1 MTTPPAG
8 ASTGSLAGIRV
19 IDLTRVLGGPY
30 CTQMLGDHGAEVI
43 KLEPPSGD
51 ETRGWGPPFREED
64 GAASYFVGVNRNKQN
79 IALDLT
85 KPKGREVLLQLL
97 DGADVLV
104 ENFKAGTLERWG
116 LGYDSLKQRFP
127 KLIHCRVSGFGADG
141 PLGGRVGYDAVIQG
155 MAGLMSVNGDVG
167 GEPLRIGI
175 PLVDLSTGLNAMI
188 GILLAL
194 VERGRSG
201 QGQFVEA
208 SLFDSAVALLHPHL
222 ANFFLSGKNPVR
234 SGNAHPNV
242 APYDCFATKTVSIFL
257 GVGND
262 GQFAKFAKTVSHPE
276 WLDDPRFASNSLR
289 GQNRAAL
296 RAEIAPVLAALDGQ
310 QIADT
315 LLEAGVPC
323 GPVLELD
330 AVVDHPHTRHRQMVV
345 EQDGYRG
352 FGTQV
357 KLSRTP
363 GGVRTVPQAFGAA
376 TRRVLEA
383 AGYSAADIDA
393 LIEEQVAFDGPA
405 KR

>member
-8 ASTGSLAGIRV
+8 ALAGIRV

-43 KLEPPSGD
+43 KLEPPGGD
-51 ETRGWGPPFREED
+51 ETRSWGPPFRAED
-64 GAASYFVGVNRNKQN
+64 GAASYFIGVNRNKQN

-85 KPKGREVLLQLL
+85 KPRGRAVLLRLL
-97 DGADVLV
+97 EDADVLV
-104 ENFKAGTLERWG
+104 ENFKSGTLERWG
-116 LGYDSLKQRFP
+116 LGYDALKERFP
-127 KLIHCRVSGFGADG
+127 RLIHCRVSGFGADG

-167 GEPLRIGI
+167 GDPLRIGI

-194 VERGRSG
+194 IERGRSG

-208 SLFDSAVALLHPHL
+208 ALFDCAVALLHPHL
-222 ANFFLSGKNPVR
+222 ANFFLSGKNPAR

-242 APYDCFATKTVSIFL
+242 APYDCFETKTVSIFL

-262 GQFAKFAKTVSHPE
+262 GQFAKFARLVGRPE
-276 WLDDPRFASNSLR
+276 WLADPRFSTNALR
-289 GQNRAAL
+289 GHNRPAL
-296 RAEIAPVLAALDGQ
+296 RAAIAPVLAALDGNA
-310 QIADT
+310 IADT

-330 AVVDHPHTRHRQMVV
+330 AVVDHPQTRHRQMVV

-352 FGTQV
+352 FGTPV

-363 GGVRTVPQAFGAA
+363 GAVRSVPQAFGAA
-376 TRRVLEA
+376 TRRVLAA
-383 AGYSAADIDA
+383 AGYSDADIEA
-393 LIEEQVAFDGPA
+393 LVADEIAFTEPPGT
-405 KR
+405 

>member
-8 ASTGSLAGIRV
+8 ALAGIRV

-43 KLEPPSGD
+43 KLEPPGGD
-51 ETRGWGPPFREED
+51 ETRGWGPPNRDED
-64 GAASYFVGVNRNKQN
+64 GAAAYFVGVNRNKQN

-85 KPKGREVLLQLL
+85 KPRGREVLLRLL
-97 DGADVLV
+97 EDADVLV

-116 LGYDSLKQRFP
+116 IGYETLKERFP
-127 KLIHCRVSGFGADG
+127 RLIHCRVSGFGADG

-167 GEPLRIGI
+167 SDPLRIGI

-194 VERGRSG
+194 IERGRSG

-208 SLFDSAVALLHPHL
+208 ALFDSAIALLHPHL
-222 ANFFLSGKNPVR
+222 ANFLLSGNKPVR

-242 APYDCFATKTVSIFL
+242 APYDCFATRSVAIFL

-262 GQFAKFAKTVSHPE
+262 GQFAKFCKIIGHPE
-276 WLDDPRFASNSLR
+276 WLEDARFASNMLR
-289 GQNRAAL
+289 GRNRAAL
-296 RAEIAPVLAALDGQ
+296 RAVIAPVLAELEGQ
-310 QIADT
+310 VIADT

-323 GPVLELD
+323 GPVLEID
-330 AVVDHPHTRHRQMVV
+330 AVIDHPHTRHRRMVV

-352 FGTQV
+352 FGTPV

-363 GGVRTVPQAFGAA
+363 GAVRSVPQGFGAA
-376 TRRVLEA
+376 TRRVLAE
-383 AGYSAADIDA
+383 AGYAEAEIEA
-393 LIEEQVAFDGPA
+393 LIAENIAFTEPP

>member
-8 ASTGSLAGIRV
+8 ALAGIRV

-30 CTQMLGDHGAEVI
+30 CTQMLGDHGADVI
-43 KLEPPSGD
+43 KLEPPGGD
-51 ETRGWGPPFREED
+51 ETRSWGPPFRVED

-85 KPKGREVLLQLL
+85 KPRGREVLLRLL
-97 DGADVLV
+97 ADADVLV
-104 ENFKAGTLERWG
+104 ENFKTGTLERWG
-116 LGYDSLKQRFP
+116 LGYDTLKERFP
-127 KLIHCRVSGFGADG
+127 RLIHCRVSGFGADG

-167 GEPLRIGI
+167 GDPLRIGI

-194 VERGRSG
+194 IERGRSG
-201 QGQFVEA
+201 KGQFVEA
-208 SLFDSAVALLHPHL
+208 ALFDCAVALLHPHL
-222 ANFFLSGKNPVR
+222 ANFFLSGKKPVR

-242 APYDCFATKTVSIFL
+242 APYDCFETKTVSIFL

-262 GQFAKFAKTVSHPE
+262 GQFAKFARLVGHPE
-276 WLDDPRFASNSLR
+276 WLEDPRFATNALR
-289 GQNRAAL
+289 GQNRPAL
-296 RAEIAPVLAALDGQ
+296 RAAIARVLAELDGSA
-310 QIADT
+310 IADT
-315 LLEAGVPC
+315 LLDAGVPC

-330 AVVDHPHTRHRQMVV
+330 AVVEHPQTRHRQMVV

-352 FGTQV
+352 FGTPV

-363 GGVRTVPQAFGAA
+363 GAVRSVPQSFGAA
-376 TRRVLEA
+376 TRRVLAA
-383 AGYSAADIDA
+383 AGYSEADIEA
-393 LIEEQVAFDGPA
+393 LVADKVAFTEPP
-405 KR
+405 RT

>member
-1 MTTPPAG
+1 MTLPSAG
-8 ASTGSLAGIRV
+8 ALAGIRV

-43 KLEPPSGD
+43 KLEPPGGD
-51 ETRGWGPPFREED
+51 ETRGWGPPNRDED
-64 GAASYFVGVNRNKQN
+64 GAAAYFVGVNRNKQN

-85 KPKGREVLLQLL
+85 KPRGRDVLLRLL
-97 DGADVLV
+97 EDADVLV

-116 LGYDSLKQRFP
+116 IGYETLKDRFP
-127 KLIHCRVSGFGADG
+127 RLIHCRVSGFGADG

-167 GEPLRIGI
+167 SDPLRIGI

-194 VERGRSG
+194 IERGRSG

-208 SLFDSAVALLHPHL
+208 ALFDSAIALLHPHL
-222 ANFFLSGKNPVR
+222 ANFFLSGNKPVR

-242 APYDCFATKTVSIFL
+242 APYDCFATRSVAIFL

-262 GQFAKFAKTVSHPE
+262 GQFAKFCKIIGHPE
-276 WLDDPRFASNSLR
+276 WLEDARFASNMLR
-289 GQNRAAL
+289 GRNRAAL
-296 RAEIAPVLAALDGQ
+296 RAVIAPVLAELDGQ
-310 QIADT
+310 VTADT

-323 GPVLELD
+323 GPVLEID
-330 AVVDHPHTRHRQMVV
+330 AVIDHPHTRHRRMVV

-352 FGTQV
+352 FGTPV

-363 GGVRTVPQAFGAA
+363 GAVRSVPQGFGAA
-376 TRRVLEA
+376 TRRVLAE
-383 AGYSAADIDA
+383 AGYAEAEIEA
-393 LIEEQVAFDGPA
+393 LIAEDIAFTEPP

>member
-8 ASTGSLAGIRV
+8 ALAGIRV

-116 LGYDSLKQRFP
+116 LGYESLKQRFP

-242 APYDCFATKTVSIFL
+242 APYDCFSTRTVSIFL

-262 GQFAKFAKTVSHPE
+262 GQFAKFAKTVGHPE
-276 WLDDPRFASNSLR
+276 WLEDPRFASNSLR

-310 QIADT
+310 PIADT

-330 AVVDHPHTRHRQMVV
+330 AVVDHPHTRHREMVV

-383 AGYSAADIDA
+383 AGYSPADIDA

>member
-8 ASTGSLAGIRV
+8 ALAGIRV

-79 IALDLT
+79 IALD
-85 KPKGREVLLQLL
+85 
-97 DGADVLV
+97 
-104 ENFKAGTLERWG
+104 
-116 LGYDSLKQRFP
+116 
-127 KLIHCRVSGFGADG
+127 
-141 PLGGRVGYDAVIQG
+141 
-155 MAGLMSVNGDVG
+155 
-167 GEPLRIGI
+167 
-175 PLVDLSTGLNAMI
+175 
-188 GILLAL
+188 
-194 VERGRSG
+194 G
-201 QGQFVEA
+201 Q
-208 SLFDSAVALLHPHL
+208 P
-222 ANFFLSGKNPVR
+222 
-234 SGNAHPNV
+234 
-242 APYDCFATKTVSIFL
+242 
-257 GVGND
+257 
-262 GQFAKFAKTVSHPE
+262 
-276 WLDDPRFASNSLR
+276 
-289 GQNRAAL
+289 
-296 RAEIAPVLAALDGQ
+296 
-310 QIADT
+310 IADT

-330 AVVDHPHTRHRQMVV
+330 AVVDHPHTRHREMVV

-383 AGYSAADIDA
+383 AGYSPADIDA

>member
-43 KLEPPSGD
+43 KLEPPAGD
-51 ETRGWGPPFREED
+51 ETRSWGPPFRAED
-64 GAASYFVGVNRNKQN
+64 GAASYFIGVNRNKQN

-85 KPKGREVLLQLL
+85 KPRGREVLLRLL
-97 DGADVLV
+97 EDADVLV
-104 ENFKAGTLERWG
+104 ENFKSGTLERWG
-116 LGYDSLKQRFP
+116 IGYDALKERFP
-127 KLIHCRVSGFGADG
+127 RLIHCRVSGFGADG

-167 GEPLRIGI
+167 GDPLRIGI

-208 SLFDSAVALLHPHL
+208 ALFDCAVALLHPHL
-222 ANFFLSGKNPVR
+222 ANFFLSGKKPAR

-242 APYDCFATKTVSIFL
+242 APYDCFETKTVSIFL

-262 GQFAKFAKTVSHPE
+262 GQFAKFARLVGHPD
-276 WLDDPRFASNSLR
+276 WLEDPRFATNALR
-289 GQNRAAL
+289 GQNRPAL
-296 RAEIAPVLAALDGQ
+296 RAAIAPVLAALDGTI
-310 QIADT
+310 IADT
-315 LLEAGVPC
+315 LLDAGVPC

-330 AVVDHPHTRHRQMVV
+330 AVVDHPQTRHRQMVV

-352 FGTQV
+352 FGTPV

-363 GGVRTVPQAFGAA
+363 GAVRSVPQAFGAA
-376 TRRVLEA
+376 TRRVLAA
-383 AGYSAADIDA
+383 AGYNDADIEA
-393 LIEEQVAFDGPA
+393 LVADKIAFTEPSQP
-405 KR
+405 

>member
-1 MTTPPAG
+1 MTTPSAG
-8 ASTGSLAGIRV
+8 ALAGIRV

-262 GQFAKFAKTVSHPE
+262 GQFAKFAKTVGHPE
-276 WLDDPRFASNSLR
+276 WLEDPRFASNSLR

-310 QIADT
+310 PIADT

-330 AVVDHPHTRHRQMVV
+330 AVVDHPHTKHREMVV

-393 LIEEQVAFDGPA
+393 LIEEQVAFDRPA